1 MDGTKGIKKAG
12 GELFDRYALIQRC
25 QWHKREN
32 VVGYLSKGGQ
42 AASRKGI
49 QRAYEQPTY
58 EGANRTLQKVKK
70 ELFLINESAVQS
82 LEEDPEDTLTLH
94 RLALFEQLEKGLK
107 TTNCIEAI
115 MALIGQRTDKVDC
128 WRNRV
133 AGHRTIGYRTQ
144 VKQNQGI

>member
-12 GELFDRYALIQRC
+12 GEVFDRYALIQRC

-42 AASRKGI
+42 AAFRKGI

-107 TTNCIEAI
+107 TPNCIETI
-115 MALIGQRTDKVDC
+115 MALIGQRTDKVDY
-128 WRNRV
+128 WRNRGSW
-133 AGHRTIGYRTQ
+133 APHYWI
-144 VKQNQGI
+144 

>member
-12 GELFDRYALIQRC
+12 GEVFGRYALIQRC

-32 VVGYLSKGGQ
+32 VVSYLSKGGQ
-42 AASRKGI
+42 AAFRKGL

-82 LEEDPEDTLTLH
+82 LEEDPEETLTLH
-94 RLALFEQLEKGLK
+94 RLALFEQLGKGLK

-115 MALIGQRTDKVDC
+115 MALIGRRTDKVDYR
-128 WRNRV
+128 RNR
-133 AGHRTIGYRTQ
+133 GSCPPHYWI
-144 VKQNQGI
+144 